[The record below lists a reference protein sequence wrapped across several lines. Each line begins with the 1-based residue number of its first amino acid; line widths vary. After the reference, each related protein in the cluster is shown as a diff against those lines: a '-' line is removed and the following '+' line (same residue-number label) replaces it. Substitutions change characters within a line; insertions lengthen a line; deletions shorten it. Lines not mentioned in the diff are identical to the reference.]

1 MGGVDNKITVVFG
14 WLFGRSLLLLLLRAS
29 LGGGCCGLVASG
41 VVDES
46 GVQACFLDAGSVCA
60 LPTLCFLS
68 VLAVLVRNG
77 SNRARG

>member
-1 MGGVDNKITVVFG
+1 MLVVWSQSVASVAFVASGVSRWEV
-14 WLFGRSLLLLLLRAS
+14 
-29 LGGGCCGLVASG
+29 CCGLVASG